1 MFEEWVYKTMK
12 IAIVSGGF
20 DPIHSGHIEYF
31 RCAKMFAD
39 RLIVGVNSDNW
50 LVRKKGN
57 FFLPFEE
64 RVSIVRSIRWVDE
77 TVSFNDDD
85 DSAASFIRD
94 TRRKYPDTLII
105 FANGGDRIG
114 DTRQSKLEMEAA
126 DDRMLFAVGVG
137 GTDKK
142 NSSSLILNRWKKL

>member
-1 MFEEWVYKTMK
+1 MK

-39 RLIVGVNSDNW
+39 RLVVGVNSDNW
-50 LVRKKGN
+50 LIRKKGN
-57 FFLPFEE
+57 FFLSLEE
-64 RVSIVRSIRWVDE
+64 RLNIIKSIRWVDE
-77 TVSFNDDD
+77 AVSFNDDD
-85 DSAASFIRD
+85 DSAANLIHD
-94 TRRKYPDTLII
+94 VRRKYPSNLLI

-114 DTRQSKLEMEAA
+114 DTRQSRLEMEAA
-126 DDRMLFAVGVG
+126 DDKMLFAVGVG